1 MELKNKF
8 IRSRIHLREN
18 FTIREIMKNI
28 DQVPAG
34 YVDFV
39 ENYLKKS
46 EPVDQMILDCLE
58 ERLDIPAE
66 KSQLQKQIT
75 ELQPGFWQENE
86 QNIHKL
92 LADEV
97 ILTEEVRL
105 IYLFLMLH
113 IQAHCPITEAGLQYM
128 QERLQTVGQQAWD
141 VQLEQYKASGRI
153 IEIADGKSLELPGGH
168 GKEGKLVQIQNIS
181 YLPIQV
187 RIQGT
192 QIIRGLFHGE
202 TLYGVKAA
210 DGYIGFM
217 PRLLAEESVQAM
229 KFMMSDETV
238 LLDEQNCPCKIMGK
252 GIYQGE
258 KQLVQAES
266 VVSELAVYGQEL
278 LYRTLGSPKVWRY
291 EYVND

>member
-46 EPVDQMILDCLE
+46 EPADQMILDCLE
-58 ERLDIPAE
+58 DRLDIPGDQA
-66 KSQLQKQIT
+66 QLQEMIT
-75 ELQPGFWQENE
+75 KLQPGFWQENE
-86 QNIHKL
+86 QNIHRL
-92 LADEV
+92 MADE
-97 ILTEEVRL
+97 ILLTEEARL
-105 IYLFLMLH
+105 IYLFLLLH
-113 IQAHCPITEAGLQYM
+113 IQAHCPITDAGLQYM

-141 VQLEQYKASGRI
+141 VQLEQYKVIGRI
-153 IEIADGKSLELPGGH
+153 IEITDGKSVELPGGH
-168 GKEGKLVQIQNIS
+168 GKEGKLVQIKNSS

-187 RIQGT
+187 RIKGT
-192 QIIRGLFHGE
+192 QIIRGLFHRE
-202 TLYGVKAA
+202 TLYGIKSA

-229 KFMMSDETV
+229 KLMMSDETV
-238 LLDEQNCPCKIMGK
+238 LLEEQDCPCKAVGK

-258 KQLVQAES
+258 KQLVLAES
-266 VVSELAVYGQEL
+266 VVTELAVYGQEL
-278 LYRTLGSPKVWRY
+278 LYRTQGSPKVWRY